1 MRRTVAPPL
10 GEVVCR
16 ARRTEHREV
25 EDERDDLGA
34 TVERSGDDV
43 AAQKGDQDQSVRA
56 GHGQQRGRTCTS

>member
-10 GEVVCR
+10 GEVVRR

-34 TVERSGDDV
+34 TVERRGDNV
-43 AAQKGDQDQSVRA
+43 AINGGQKS
-56 GHGQQRGRTCTS
+56 S